1 LLSKE
6 SAVQSIQSFTR
17 ARSWRL
23 ALFAGTVLLG
33 ATTAIAA
40 DSVTVADAQS
50 VYRNDRA
57 ACLNGATNQDRA
69 TCLKEAGAALQA
81 SKRGGLVDG
90 QERAEQNRLLRCDGQ
105 PPEDRQ
111 NCVRRMSGEGS
122 TSGSVEA
129 GGIYREL
136 VTPDVPPQR
145 N

>member
-1 LLSKE
+1 M
-6 SAVQSIQSFTR
+6 QSIQAFIGF
-17 ARSWRL
+17 RSWGL
-23 ALFAGTVLLG
+23 ALVAGAALLG
-33 ATTAIAA
+33 AAPAIAA

-50 VYRNDRA
+50 VYQKDRA

-81 SKRGGLVDG
+81 SKRGGLDDG
-90 QERAEQNRLLRCDGQ
+90 QAQVEQNRLLRCDGQ
-105 PPEDRQ
+105 PPEERQ
-111 NCVRRMSGEGS
+111 NCVRRMSGEGA
-122 TSGSVEA
+122 TTGSVEA

>member
-1 LLSKE
+1 
-6 SAVQSIQSFTR
+6 VYSIQAFIGS
-17 ARSWRL
+17 RSWGL
-23 ALFAGTVLLG
+23 ALVAGAALLG
-33 ATTAIAA
+33 ATAAIAA
-40 DSVTVADAQS
+40 DGVIVADAQS
-50 VYRNDRA
+50 VYQKDRA
-57 ACLNGATNQDRA
+57 ACLNGATNQDQA

-81 SKRGGLVDG
+81 SKRGGLDDG
-90 QERAEQNRLLRCDGQ
+90 QAQVEQNRLLRCDGQ

-111 NCVRRMSGEGS
+111 NCVRRMRGEGS